1 MFGAL
6 SNALGSARDR
16 AVEAAARSYIAR
28 KIEKFGE
35 LRKLEIDSRQ
45 KRLAMEVAL
54 KGEVSPVSLQVDR
67 YEIVQRDGESHIILR
82 QARAS
87 REWITA
93 ALEEHVLGR
102 EFKLP
107 PSAAS
112 VL

>member
-28 KIEKFGE
+28 KIEKLGTAE
-35 LRKLEIDSRQ
+35 TG
-45 KRLAMEVAL
+45 EVAA
-54 KGEVSPVSLQVDR
+54 KRHSGWGRPQGEVSPVSLQVDR
-67 YEIVQRDGESHIILR
+67 YEIVS
-82 QARAS
+82 ARAVTHAAASPRVS